1 MKPSAF
7 IVLLMLCAGLS
18 GCVSDSTNPE
28 VEENTQRYTFTADT
42 LNRSAD
48 GGASFNLAENLQDGP
63 MIVLWVSTGCHG
75 CHDWTDALYAAA
87 ENGTLSNDS
96 IVTIHRYPDFESRQS
111 LHNVYGSQNNSTHP
125 TSWPVVIPDD
135 DTPVFDMDTQ
145 SLVVGKTVF
154 EAFDYP
160 LSPTLQIFNT
170 HGDIVWTSDEYRP
183 TQFSLNN
190 VVEILQGVDDANTLD

>member
-1 MKPSAF
+1 MKLSAF
-7 IVLLMLCAGLS
+7 IALLMLCAGLS
-18 GCVSDSTNPE
+18 GCVSDTTAPE
-28 VEENTQRYTFTADT
+28 IVETPQRYTFTADT
-42 LNRSAD
+42 LNRSVD
-48 GGASFNLAENLQDGP
+48 GGSSFNLAENLQNGP
-63 MIVLWVSTGCHG
+63 MIVLWVSTGCYG
-75 CHDWTDALYAAA
+75 CHDWTDALYEGV

-135 DTPVFDMDTQ
+135 DTPVFDMDSQ

-154 EAFDYP
+154 EVFDYP

-183 TQFSLNN
+183 TQFSLDN
-190 VVEILQGVDDANTLD
+190 VINILQSVGDANTA